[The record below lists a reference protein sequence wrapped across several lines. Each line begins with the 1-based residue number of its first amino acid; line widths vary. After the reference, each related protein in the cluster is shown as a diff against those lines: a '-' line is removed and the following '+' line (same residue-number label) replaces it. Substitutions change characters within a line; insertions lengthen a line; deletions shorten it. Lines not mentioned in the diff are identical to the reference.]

1 MLGDAAVVQDRLGDI
16 IRLGGRAED
25 GGWQNIRAMGKV
37 NEWQPQGE
45 AGLMVVEGA
54 GTVSA
59 GYRFNLPSALEASFK
74 TLKLRI
80 SGNAPAQ
87 YYINIYNGQG
97 KEVVA
102 TGWTDS
108 PSDEREVSLAIPGD
122 GTVPAVPV
130 FPADQVTW
138 FSPETEKELF
148 RNTLRQ
154 TRHRGCNSTVMLS
167 VAKARLSMLDAP
179 EDARNYYRPEVQAH
193 SRTRVQG
200 SRPVNAPFALR
211 HESKTHPPYAS

>member
-108 PSDEREVSLAIPGD
+108 PSEEREVSLAIPGD

-138 FSPETEKELF
+138 FSPETEKERIEMQNCTSQACIVTGRKYCIQLEV
-148 RNTLRQ
+148 LRDIN
-154 TRHRGCNSTVMLS
+154 RI
-167 VAKARLSMLDAP
+167 LDTKYTDKRSQKP
-179 EDARNYYRPEVQAH
+179 
-193 SRTRVQG
+193 
-200 SRPVNAPFALR
+200 L
-211 HESKTHPPYAS
+211 